1 MKQARILTFTLVLFS
16 LLLFI
21 GLMPVHGEEEIYE
34 SVVRL
39 HVLAHSDSEEDQ
51 ALKLAVRDAVLAYT
65 SPLLAECKDRE
76 EAEARLRESLDD
88 IREVAEECLRE
99 KGDPHRVEAVLV
111 REEYPTKSYD
121 GICFPSGEYL
131 SLQVKIGEAE
141 GKNWWCCL
149 FPSLCLG
156 NATVSNE
163 EAEGAFIEVGL
174 TPPQYKIITETE
186 KPIYRIRF
194 KILEILRGIWD

>member
-76 EAEARLRESLDD
+76 EAEARLRHRDATAVHPAVPWEGL
-88 IREVAEECLRE
+88 IVLGQA
-99 KGDPHRVEAVLV
+99 KGFA
-111 REEYPTKSYD
+111 
-121 GICFPSGEYL
+121 I
-131 SLQVKIGEAE
+131 E
-141 GKNWWCCL
+141 G
-149 FPSLCLG
+149 
-156 NATVSNE
+156 
-163 EAEGAFIEVGL
+163 
-174 TPPQYKIITETE
+174 
-186 KPIYRIRF
+186 
-194 KILEILRGIWD
+194 

>member
-88 IREVAEECLRE
+88 IRAVAEECLRE

-121 GICFPSGEYL
+121 GICFPSGD
-131 SLQVKIGEAE
+131 QDGEKCEA
-141 GKNWWCCL
+141 L
-149 FPSLCLG
+149 FQEIFLIPVPS
-156 NATVSNE
+156 
-163 EAEGAFIEVGL
+163 AFI
-174 TPPQYKIITETE
+174 TKISQLLLRSVTNA
-186 KPIYRIRF
+186 
-194 KILEILRGIWD
+194 ILVPSGDQRG

>member
-1 MKQARILTFTLVLFS
+1 MKQATILTFTLVLFS
-16 LLLFI
+16 LLLFL

-39 HVLAHSDSEEDQ
+39 HVLANSDGEEDQ
-51 ALKLAVRDAVLAYT
+51 ALKLEVRDAVLAYT
-65 SPLLAECKDRE
+65 APLLAECRE
-76 EAEARLRESLDD
+76 RDEAEALLLEHLDGIREVAEARLRE
-88 IREVAEECLRE
+88 RGAENAVEVTLGE
-99 KGDPHRVEAVLV
+99 
-111 REEYPTKSYD
+111 EEYPERSYD

-149 FPSLCLG
+149 FPALCLG
-156 NATVSNE
+156 NAAVSDE

-186 KPIYRIRF
+186 RPVYRIRF

>member
-1 MKQARILTFTLVLFS
+1 M
-16 LLLFI
+16 
-21 GLMPVHGEEEIYE
+21 
-34 SVVRL
+34 
-39 HVLAHSDSEEDQ
+39 
-51 ALKLAVRDAVLAYT
+51 
-65 SPLLAECKDRE
+65 
-76 EAEARLRESLDD
+76 AEARLRE
-88 IREVAEECLRE
+88 RGAENAVEVTLG
-99 KGDPHRVEAVLV
+99 K
-111 REEYPTKSYD
+111 EEYPERSYD

-149 FPSLCLG
+149 FPALCLG
-156 NATVSNE
+156 NAAVSDE

-186 KPIYRIRF
+186 RPVYRIRF